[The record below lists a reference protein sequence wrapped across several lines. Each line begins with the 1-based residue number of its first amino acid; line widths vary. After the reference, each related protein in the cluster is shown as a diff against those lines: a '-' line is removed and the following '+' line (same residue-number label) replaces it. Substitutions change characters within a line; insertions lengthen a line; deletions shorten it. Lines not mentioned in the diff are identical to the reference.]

1 MVGVDSFFDFDSCCV
16 DKVDVA
22 GSVSVA
28 YPPSGYIAMHN
39 IGCRQAGHIDVHELQ
54 CVGRLAGSEN
64 CPIEGRA
71 RNLTHC

>member
-1 MVGVDSFFDFDSCCV
+1 MVGVDSFFDFDSCGV

-39 IGCRQAGHIDVHELQ
+39 IG
-54 CVGRLAGSEN
+54 
-64 CPIEGRA
+64 
-71 RNLTHC
+71 